1 MATEKKTAA
10 TEGLSVEERLKTL
23 YQLQTL
29 LSQID
34 RIKNLRGELPLEVQ
48 DLEDE
53 IAGLETR
60 LQNYQSVKDMDDEV
74 ERLKTRIQK
83 FKNEAEELRKGVAAK
98 KVEIQNAQD
107 AIAKYTEQQ
116 NNVRNNKEFDFL
128 AKEIG
133 FKQLEIELAEKR
145 IREYTEM
152 ANRKADDIKST
163 QETMEDNVHIL
174 AEKKSELSEIISE
187 TKQDEEKLREQ
198 AKALE
203 EKIEPRLL
211 KAFKRIRENARNGLG
226 IVYVQ
231 RNACGGC
238 FNRIPAQRQVEV
250 KLHKK
255 VVVCEYCGRILIDP
269 QLAGVN
275 EEA

>member
-34 RIKNLRGELPLEVQ
+34 RIKNLRGELPLE
-48 DLEDE
+48 
-53 IAGLETR
+53 
-60 LQNYQSVKDMDDEV
+60 VKDMDDEV

-174 AEKKSELSEIISE
+174 AEKKSELSDIISE